1 MTRYSLPLA
10 VASAVVLVCAASSGI
25 ANTLDD
31 QWQTLEKSFAG
42 SAPPAVASDCNK
54 YTVDSAKAECMDYVN
69 KKPIFTYR
77 TAGKE
82 RTGADTAAI
91 RYCTR
96 LGKTYKF
103 KGPSAVD
110 PMMMNYEC
118 N

>member
-1 MTRYSLPLA
+1 MKICHLTLA
-10 VASAVVLVCAASSGI
+10 AASAVVFLCTATTGFAS
-25 ANTLDD
+25 TLDD
-31 QWQTLEKSFAG
+31 EWQALEQSFAG
-42 SAPPAVASDCNK
+42 SSPPATASDCAK

-69 KKPIFTYR
+69 KKPAFTFR

-96 LGKTYKF
+96 LGKTYQF

-118 N
+118 K

>member
-1 MTRYSLPLA
+1 MIRHNLVLA
-10 VASAVVLVCAASSGI
+10 AASVVALLCATPNGF
-25 ANTLDD
+25 ANILDD
-31 QWQTLEKSFAG
+31 EWQALEQSLAG
-42 SAPPAVASDCNK
+42 PSPPTVASDCDK

-69 KKPIFTYR
+69 KKPTFTFR

-96 LGKTYKF
+96 LGKTYQF

-110 PMMMNYEC
+110 PSLMTYQC